1 MAGTLWERWCRGEA
15 SVPDLLAHADTLS
28 PAQLAEVLAADRAA
42 RWQRGDRVPAEQY
55 LQHHPALRAD
65 VDALCNLVYGEFLLR
80 AGLGESADLQEYLER
95 FPAQADALRRLDA
108 YDQLN
113 EVLPWLARAD
123 RPGPRSAEEVP
134 ATRYGAEDRP
144 AEETPAGPT
153 PVRIRCPHCQNL
165 MELSSGHPDE
175 VSCPACGSAF
185 RVRDTRPDPAEG
197 PRRLGRFRLLERV
210 GLGSFGAV
218 WRAQDT
224 ELDRVVALKI
234 PHPGLFALPVERER
248 FHREARAA
256 AQLRHPGI
264 VTVHEVETLDGLP
277 AIVADFIEGRSLR
290 DLLAERRLTFREAA
304 VLVAEVAE
312 ALDYAHGLGL
322 VHRDMKPANIM
333 IEQGEAGSGAPGGTP
348 GGVGRPRVMD
358 FGLALRPED
367 ELTLTQDGHVLG
379 TPAYM
384 SPEQAAG
391 RGHTA
396 DRRSDVYSLGVI
408 LYELLTGEA
417 PFRGSSA
424 MLLKQVVYDEP
435 RPPRR
440 VNHKVPADLETI
452 CLKAMAKAPGR
463 RYDTAR
469 ELADDLRHFLKGEP
483 IRARPVGRAE
493 RLWRWC
499 RRNPRLAGLTA
510 AVAALLLAVAV
521 GATLSAVQFRQM
533 AQEEVRL
540 RGVAEQKEQEQEH
553 LRSVAE
559 QKESEAV
566 QQRYLSDIKLAHRD
580 WEASNLTGA
589 LELLD
594 EHRPRQA
601 TDKDLRGFEWHY
613 LWRLCHPDV
622 LTLHGHVHPVYGVAF
637 SPDGR
642 LVASAG
648 RDSTVRLWDATT
660 GAELRSCEGHCSEA
674 RGLAFSPDGLRI
686 ASAGYDLTVRVWQ
699 VATGKE
705 LHPPFRFS
713 KRVVGL
719 AYRPPDGRSLAL
731 VDLAGTVRIVDAAE
745 GNEISRFEE
754 PGRRFTS
761 VAFSADGQRL
771 AAGSAEGEIEVWDM
785 ASGKKLFPQSL
796 RGHGGAVTGVAFS
809 VGGQRLASTSA
820 DQTVRLWDTA
830 SGRETLTLRG
840 HTGAV
845 TAVAFSR
852 DGHVAS
858 ASHDRTIRVWDA
870 QSGDLVRTLRGHA
883 NAVLSVAFS
892 LDGRRLASAGE
903 DQTIK
908 VWNAANVDGPPTL
921 RSETSRAE
929 GEARVVESVAFS
941 PDGRRLASATGDGRL
956 HIWDLATQRQ
966 TVGSLPGHEGRAR
979 CVAFSPDGRYLA
991 SAGHD
996 QRVRVWDAASG
1007 KEVWTVKPHANWVSC
1022 VVFSPDGKYLA
1033 SATDDEVKMWKAATG
1048 HFVRDYKGCGKTV
1061 AFSPDGRYLATVGE
1075 DRLVLVWDTKT
1086 GKKVLSFD
1094 GHAGG
1099 VHSVAFRPD
1108 GQCLVSA
1115 GTDRTIKLWD
1125 TNTGQNLLTLK
1136 GHADSVAKVSF
1147 SPNPSPPR
1155 LASASEDGTVRVW
1168 DTSTGK
1174 EVLTLKAHDGHVT
1187 SVVFSPDGRHLA
1199 SAGADGTIKLWDATP
1214 LPLKR
1219 EARAQVEL
1227 LFAQQLPSDEVSA
1240 RLAHDPS
1247 LSEPVRQEALALVA
1261 PHAAELERREAV
1273 IQVRG
1278 LFFYGLLKDE
1288 VLERLRAR
1296 HDPVPPHLLALVD
1309 QHRENP
1315 DQLNKTSWAYLR
1327 RPGGSPEDLRR
1338 ARRRAEAA
1346 CRLDPNSAMCFNTLG
1361 VARYRLGAHREA
1373 VEALTASERI
1383 YLRDTQAS
1391 HPHNLAFLAMA
1402 HHQLGDKAKA
1412 QETYRTLREMMKQKK
1427 WQPDE
1432 DTQSAWHE
1440 AEALLEPEA
1449 LK

>member
-1 MAGTLWERWCRGEA
+1 MPETLWDRWRRGEA
-15 SVPDLLAHADTLS
+15 AVTDMLAGADALT

-42 RWQRGDRVPAEQY
+42 RWQEGDRAPVEQY
-55 LQHHPALRAD
+55 LQQYPALRAD

-80 AGLGESADLQEYLER
+80 AGLGESPDLQEYLGR
-95 FPAQADALRRLDA
+95 FPAQADALRDLDA

-113 EVLPWLARAD
+113 EVLPWLVGVAKH
-123 RPGPRSAEEVP
+123 RPGPGEDVP

-144 AEETPAGPT
+144 AADTPAGST

-175 VSCPACGSAF
+175 VSCPSCGSAF
-185 RVRDTRPDPAEG
+185 RVRDTRPAPAER
-197 PRRLGRFRLLERV
+197 PRQLGRFLLLERV

-218 WRAQDT
+218 WRAHDT

-234 PHPGLFALPVERER
+234 PHPGLFSLPVERER

-264 VTVHEVETLDGLP
+264 VTVHEVQTLDGLP
-277 AIVADFIEGRSLR
+277 VIVADFIEGRSLR
-290 DLLAERRLTFREAA
+290 DLLAQRRLTFREAA
-304 VLVAEVAE
+304 ALVADVAE

-322 VHRDMKPANIM
+322 VHRDIKPANIM
-333 IEQGEAGSGAPGGTP
+333 IEQDPAESGATGS
-348 GGVGRPRVMD
+348 VGRPLVMD

-367 ELTLTQDGHVLG
+367 ELTLTLDGHVLG

-408 LYELLTGEA
+408 LYELLTGA
-417 PFRGSSA
+417 PPFRGSSA
-424 MLLKQVVYDEP
+424 MLLKQVLSDEP

-469 ELADDLRHFLKGEP
+469 ELADDLHRFLKGEP

-540 RGVAEQKEQEQEH
+540 RGAAEQKEQEQEH
-553 LRSVAE
+553 LRGIAE
-559 QKESEAV
+559 QQRSEAV
-566 QQRYLSDIKLAHRD
+566 QQRYLSDINLAHRH
-580 WEASNLTGA
+580 WEAFNLTGA
-589 LELLD
+589 LDLLG
-594 EHRPRQA
+594 EHLPGPD
-601 TDKDLRGFEWHY
+601 TTNDPRGFEWHY

-622 LTLHGHVHPVYGVAF
+622 HTLHGHPQWVYGVAF

-642 LVASAG
+642 LLASAG
-648 RDSTVRLWDATT
+648 RDSTVKLWDATT
-660 GAELRSCEGHCSEA
+660 GAELRSCDGHCSEVH
-674 RGLAFSPDGLRI
+674 GLAFSPDGLNL
-686 ASAGYDLTVRVWQ
+686 ASAGYDQTVRVWQ

-713 KRVVGL
+713 RRVLGL
-719 AYRPPDGRSLAL
+719 AFRPPDGRSLAL
-731 VDLAGTVRIVDAAE
+731 VDLAGTVRVVDAAG
-745 GNEISRFEE
+745 GNETARFEE

-761 VAFSADGQRL
+761 VAFSPDGLRL
-771 AAGSAEGEIEVWDM
+771 AAGSAEGEVEVWEL
-785 ASGKKLFPQSL
+785 ASGKKLFPQPL
-796 RGHGGAVTGVAFS
+796 RGHFDAVTGVAFS
-809 VGGQRLASTSA
+809 VDGQLLASASA

-830 SGRETLTLRG
+830 TGREALTLRG

-852 DGHVAS
+852 DGRVAS
-858 ASHDRTIRVWDA
+858 ASHDRTVRVWDA
-870 QSGDLVRTLRGHA
+870 LSGDLVRTLRGHA
-883 NAVLSVAFS
+883 NAVLCVAFS
-892 LDGRRLASAGE
+892 PDGRRVASAGE

-908 VWNAANVDGPPTL
+908 VWNAGNVDEPPTL
-921 RSETSRAE
+921 RSETSREE

-956 HIWDLATQRQ
+956 HIWDLATRREAD
-966 TVGSLPGHEGRAR
+966 GPLPAHEGRAR

-996 QRVRVWDAASG
+996 QRVRVWDAANG
-1007 KEVWTVKPHANWVSC
+1007 KELWTVKPHANWVGC
-1022 VVFSPDGKYLA
+1022 VMFSPDSQYLA
-1033 SATDDEVKMWKAATG
+1033 TAGSDKTVNVWRAATG
-1048 HFVRDYKGCGKTV
+1048 DLVRDYKGCGEKIAFSADGRHLATAGDDRLV
-1061 AFSPDGRYLATVGE
+1061 HVWDRRTGERVRSFKGHTEGVDSLAFSPDAQRLA
-1075 DRLVLVWDTKT
+1075 
-1086 GKKVLSFD
+1086 
-1094 GHAGG
+1094 
-1099 VHSVAFRPD
+1099 
-1108 GQCLVSA
+1108 SA
-1115 GTDRTIKLWD
+1115 SDDRTIKLWD
-1125 TNTGQNLLTLK
+1125 TSTGQNVLSLK
-1136 GHADSVAKVSF
+1136 GHADPVLIVAF
-1147 SPNPSPPR
+1147 SPILSPPR
-1155 LASASEDGTVRVW
+1155 LASASQDGMVKVW
-1168 DTSTGK
+1168 DTSSGK
-1174 EVLTLKAHDGHVT
+1174 EVLSLRAHDGPVNC
-1187 SVVFSPDGRHLA
+1187 VAFSPDGQSLA
-1199 SAGADGTIKLWDATP
+1199 SAGTDGTIKLWDATP
-1214 LPLKR
+1214 LPPKR
-1219 EARAQVEL
+1219 EALAQVEL

-1240 RLAHDPS
+1240 RLAQDPT

-1273 IQVRG
+1273 SLVRG
-1278 LFFYGLLKDE
+1278 LFFEGLLKDE
-1288 VLERLRAR
+1288 VQERLRAVR
-1296 HDPVPPHLLALVD
+1296 DPVPPHVLALVE

-1327 RPGGSPEDLRR
+1327 RPGGTPEDLRR

-1346 CRLDPNSAMCFNTLG
+1346 CRLDPDSAMCFNTLG
-1361 VARYRLGAHREA
+1361 VARYRLGAYREA
-1373 VEALTASERI
+1373 VEALAASERI

-1402 HHQLGDKAKA
+1402 HHQLGDKARA
-1412 QETYRTLREMMKQKK
+1412 QETYRNLREMMKQTK
-1427 WQPDE
+1427 WQADE
-1432 DTQSAWHE
+1432 DTQSAWRE
-1440 AEALLEPEA
+1440 AEALLEPAAKSRE
-1449 LK
+1449 